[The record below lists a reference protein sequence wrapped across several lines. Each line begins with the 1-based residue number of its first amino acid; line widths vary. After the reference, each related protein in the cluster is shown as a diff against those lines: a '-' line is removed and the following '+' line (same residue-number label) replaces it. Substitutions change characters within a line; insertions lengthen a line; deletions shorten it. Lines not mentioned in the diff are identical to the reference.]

1 MITTAGVKG
10 FAAPLRANKL
20 LVMDVE
26 TEEARGVDTEAALK
40 GIGNWSGITA
50 ADEKVFAAPSHA
62 DKLLGMNSE
71 T

>member
-1 MITTAGVKG
+1 MKG
-10 FAAPLRANKL
+10 FAAPSHANKF

-26 TEEARGVDTEAALK
+26 AEEARGVDTEAALK

-50 ADEKVFAAPSHA
+50 ADDKVVAAPSDA
-62 DKLLGMNSE
+62 DKLLVVNSE

>member
-1 MITTAGVKG
+1 MNG
-10 FAAPLRANKL
+10 FAAPLHANKF

-26 TEEARGVDTEAALK
+26 AEEARGVDTEAALK

-50 ADEKVFAAPSHA
+50 ADDKVFAAPSHA
-62 DKLLGMNSE
+62 DKLLVVNSE

>member
-1 MITTAGVKG
+1 MQ
-10 FAAPLRANKL
+10 ANKF

-26 TEEARGVDTEAALK
+26 AEEARGVDTEAALK

-50 ADEKVFAAPSHA
+50 ADDKVFAAPSHA
-62 DKLLGMNSE
+62 DKLLVVNSE